1 MNISATV
8 IWNTWFSICI
18 LCICVADH
26 GYYKIFWR
34 EIVQENISQ
43 QWTVSNWWWTKET
56 KRGSRNESSSSTL
69 NDVFAETLKNPDFVL
84 ILANYLRSLEQQVH
98 ETFDLAKKSS
108 ESQIKGELAL
118 QEVNKAISFIGEKI
132 NVFEQER
139 RENQKQNEEL
149 NGTVSKMNERTE
161 ELENKFDC
169 QE

>member
-8 IWNTWFSICI
+8 IWSTWFSICI

>member
-1 MNISATV
+1 M
-8 IWNTWFSICI
+8 
-18 LCICVADH
+18 
-26 GYYKIFWR
+26 
-34 EIVQENISQ
+34 
-43 QWTVSNWWWTKET
+43 
-56 KRGSRNESSSSTL
+56 
-69 NDVFAETLKNPDFVL
+69 KNPDFVL

-161 ELENKFDC
+161 ELENKFNC